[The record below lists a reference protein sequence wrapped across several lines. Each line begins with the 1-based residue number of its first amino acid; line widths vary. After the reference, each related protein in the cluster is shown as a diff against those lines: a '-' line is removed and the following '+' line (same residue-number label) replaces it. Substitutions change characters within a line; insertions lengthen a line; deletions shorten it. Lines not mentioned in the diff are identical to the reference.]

1 MAMMNPGAG
10 MMAPNPMQNNE
21 SMGAPMEAPMAQ
33 VKGLNIT
40 AEQFNQ
46 AMNGLEQNE
55 IASLDQHLTPPVKM
69 ALGKLLGQEVLQVIE
84 PLGPNEPTVSL
95 PVSVVASAYPAD
107 NIEESIAMM
116 QKDIASKGTNDIPSS
131 PTGGLGGPPATPAE
145 DPTTNVPPSMPMM
158 AQKHTRATLPIR
170 HPTQLRRILWLTK
183 QKMQQRLLK
192 KK

>member
-21 SMGAPMEAPMAQ
+21 GMGAPMGAPMDPATDPSMAQ
-33 VKGLNIT
+33 AKGLNISG
-40 AEQFNQ
+40 EQFNE
-46 AMNGLEQNE
+46 AMNGLEQTE
-55 IASLDQHLTPPVKM
+55 IASLDQHLTPIVKT

-116 QKDIASKGTNDIPSS
+116 QKDIASKGTNDIPTS
-131 PTGGLGGPPATPAE
+131 PTGGLGGPTATPAE
-145 DPTTNVPPSMPMM
+145 DPITNVPPSMPMM
-158 AQKHTRATLPIR
+158 A
-170 HPTQLRRILWLTK
+170 
-183 QKMQQRLLK
+183 
-192 KK
+192 